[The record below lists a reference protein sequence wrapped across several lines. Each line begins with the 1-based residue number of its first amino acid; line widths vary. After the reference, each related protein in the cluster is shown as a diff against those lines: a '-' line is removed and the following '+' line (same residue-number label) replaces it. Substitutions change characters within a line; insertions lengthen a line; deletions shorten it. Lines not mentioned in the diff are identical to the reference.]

1 MFHNNKPIFAS
12 GVVLKANMLEIAS
25 MYPRHMMDIMYSKYS
40 DGILSGVEISVE
52 DRSTIRLSKGIMK
65 LQGNIYYMEEDK
77 CIKVQPNIDTQYL
90 KIRVKEKEMQADME
104 RFETEYVI
112 DTQMAEENEFE
123 ICRFVLNEGAIL
135 RTDYT
140 DLRDYATM
148 HNTIN
153 ILETK
158 YSAIGKSTV
167 NPKFLLEFGRQ
178 MYSCNLTNVDDVV
191 FVTECLKEENIKRE
205 IIEKYIWKRLGEG
218 NREYSNQEIY
228 RKLIEILDIVKRGE
242 VGGGMQG
249 RMQPRRLLVD

>member
-52 DRSTIRLSKGIMK
+52 DRTTIRLSRGIIK

-77 CIKVQPNIDTQYL
+77 FIKVQPNMDTQYL
-90 KIRVKEKEMQADME
+90 KIRVKEKEIQADME
-104 RFETEYVI
+104 KLETEYVI

-158 YSAIGKSTV
+158 YSAIGKPTL
-167 NPKFLLEFGRQ
+167 NPKLLLEYGRKI
-178 MYSCNLTNVDDVV
+178 YGCNSNNVDDVV
-191 FVTECLKEENIKRE
+191 FATECIKEENIKRE
-205 IIEKYIWKRLGEG
+205 LIENYISKRLGDSK
-218 NREYSNQEIY
+218 REYSNQEIY
-228 RKLIEILDIVKRGE
+228 RKLIEILDIAKRGE